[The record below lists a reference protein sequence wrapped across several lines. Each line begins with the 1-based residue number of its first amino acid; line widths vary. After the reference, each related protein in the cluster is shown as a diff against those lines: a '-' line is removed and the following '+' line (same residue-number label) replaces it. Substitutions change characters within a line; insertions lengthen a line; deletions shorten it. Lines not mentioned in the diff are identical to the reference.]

1 MLYFVKRSSLFIL
14 VLVYSFAANAQLKQ
28 LTDDQYFK
36 GNLTS
41 IIQALPNVLH
51 WTDNSHFLLMK
62 DGKKLLVDAKTG
74 EEKEFTGTDSR
85 PKADSLKPS
94 VYTKKNDLFIKVNG
108 TEIQLTNDSAKEVNP
123 TMSPDKKFV
132 AFTKNN
138 NLYTID
144 ISSKKETKLTTD
156 GSDVILNGYASW
168 VYTEEILG
176 RRSQY
181 RSFWWSPDSKH
192 IAFFRTDDSPVPV
205 FTITDGTG
213 QHGYVETQRYPK
225 VGDKN
230 PEIKIGIVTPEGNNI
245 VWADFNPKDDQYFGL
260 PYWKPDGSSLLVQW
274 MNRKQNNLKIWE
286 VNTATGSKKIFY
298 NEEQKTWIDLD
309 DEGERI
315 KFLENGK
322 GFILMSDVTGWKQLY
337 YYDMAGKLINAI
349 TTGKFTVTDIN
360 YIDEKNGIVYFT
372 ARGLENTARKDFYK
386 VSLAGKK
393 LQRLSFGEYNH
404 AVINLSPDASYFI
417 TTYNNSSTPTKL
429 ALADNNGKIIKEL
442 ADCRGLQFNDYQ
454 LAKTELL
461 RVKSDDGLYDLP
473 MKVTWPTN
481 MDKNKKY
488 PVLISIYGGPNA
500 GTVMD
505 NWNLIGIQQWY
516 AKEGLI
522 QVSMDHRA
530 SGHFGKE
537 GVDYMYHNLGY
548 WEMKDY
554 STMVK
559 WLIDNGSADP
569 KKICITGFSYGGYMT
584 AYALT
589 YGADVFTHGM
599 AGGIVADWSLYDTH
613 YTERYMG
620 TMEDNAEGYK
630 KSSVLTYVDKYKGL
644 LQIVHGVIDDNVHLQ
659 NSIQLT
665 SKLEDQ
671 KKDFEMMIYSGGR
684 HGWGG
689 SKGLHYQNLK
699 TKFIYR
705 YLLEKEVPKGL
716 LK

>member
-1 MLYFVKRSSLFIL
+1 MYTFFKKLPVL
-14 VLVYSFAANAQLKQ
+14 VLPAIACLSVQAQQKQ
-28 LTDDQYFK
+28 LSDDQYFK
-36 GNLTS
+36 GNLKGITQS
-41 IIQALPNVLH
+41 LPNATS

-62 DGKKLLVDAKTG
+62 DSKVFSVDAKTG
-74 EEKEFTGTDSR
+74 TETEVSGAAAKPTTAPAKPR
-85 PKADSLKPS
+85 AYLKD
-94 VYTKKNDLFIKVNG
+94 NDLYIKNG
-108 TEIQLTNDSAKEVNP
+108 DVEIRLTNDSAKEVNP
-123 TMSPDKKFV
+123 TMSADGKYVAYTKK
-132 AFTKNN
+132 ND
-138 NLYTID
+138 LYTVD
-144 ISSKKETKLTTD
+144 ITTKKETRLTND

-181 RSFWWSPDSKH
+181 RTFWWSPDSKS

-213 QHGYVETQRYPK
+213 QHGYVETERYPK

-230 PEIKIGIVTPEGNNI
+230 PEVKVGFVNPGGGNI
-245 VWADFNPKDDQYFGL
+245 IWADFDQKEDQYFGL

-274 MNRKQNNLKIWE
+274 MNRKQNNLKIWD
-286 VNTATGSKKIFY
+286 VNKTNGSKTIFY

-315 KFLENGK
+315 KFLDNGK
-322 GFILMSDVTGWKQLY
+322 GFILFSDATGWKHMY
-337 YYDMAGKLINAI
+337 YYDMTGKLINPI
-349 TTGKFTVTDIN
+349 TSGKFTVTDLN
-360 YIDEKNGIVYFT
+360 YIDEKKGIVYFT
-372 ARGLENTARKDFYK
+372 ARGIENTARKDFYK
-386 VSLAGKK
+386 VDLSGKE
-393 LQRLSFGEYNH
+393 LTRLTSGEYNNSF
-404 AVINLSPDASYFI
+404 INLSPDGSYFI
-417 TTYNNSSTPTKL
+417 TTYNNVSTPTKMSL
-429 ALADNNGKIIKEL
+429 VDNSGKLIKEL
-442 ADCRGLQFNDYQ
+442 GDSKGTEFNDYQ
-454 LAKTELL
+454 LAKTELI

-473 MKVTWPTN
+473 MKVTWPVN
-481 MDKNKKY
+481 MDKSKKY

-505 NWNLIGIQQWY
+505 TWTLSGTQQWY

-537 GVDYMYHNLGY
+537 GVNYMYHNLGF

-559 WLIDNGSADP
+559 WLIDNGSADAS
-569 KKICITGFSYGGYMT
+569 KVCITGFSYGGYMS

-599 AGGIVADWSLYDTH
+599 AGGIVADWSLYDSH

-620 TMEDNAEGYK
+620 TLEDDAEGYK
-630 KSSVLTYVDKYKGL
+630 KSSVLTYTNKYKGM

-659 NSIQLT
+659 NTIQLT
-665 SKLEDQ
+665 SKLQDE

-689 SKGLHYQNLK
+689 AKGTHFQNLK
-699 TKFIYR
+699 TKFIYK

-716 LK
+716 IK

>member
-1 MLYFVKRSSLFIL
+1 MLHFVKRTFSFIL
-14 VLVYSFAANAQLKQ
+14 LLVCSLSANAQKKPLS
-28 LTDDQYFK
+28 DDQYFK
-36 GNLTS
+36 GILKS
-41 IIQALPNVLH
+41 VIQPLPNAAR
-51 WTDNSHFLLMK
+51 WTDNSHFLLVK
-62 DGKKLLVDAKTG
+62 EGKTFVVDAKTG
-74 EEKEFTGTDSR
+74 EERAATEDDTKVNKT
-85 PKADSLKPS
+85 PAKPS
-94 VYTKKNDLFIKVNG
+94 AFIRKHDLFIKINE

-123 TMSPDKKFV
+123 TMSPDGNFV

-138 NLYTID
+138 DLYTVD
-144 ISSKKETKLTTD
+144 INAKKETRLTTD

-181 RSFWWSPDSKH
+181 RSFWWSPDSKQL
-192 IAFFRTDDSPVPV
+192 AFFRTDDSPVPV
-205 FTITDGTG
+205 FTITDGPG
-213 QHGYVETQRYPK
+213 QHGYLETVRYPK

-230 PEIKIGIVTPEGNNI
+230 PEVKVGIVEPAGGNI
-245 VWADFNPKDDQYFGL
+245 VWADFNPKDDQYFGQ
-260 PYWKPDGSSLLVQW
+260 PYWKPDGKSLLVQW

-286 VNTATGSKKIFY
+286 VNTSNGSKTIFY
-298 NEEQKTWIDLD
+298 NEEQKTWVDLD

-322 GFILMSDVTGWKQLY
+322 GFILFSDATGWKHLY

-349 TTGKFTVTDIN
+349 TTGKFSVTDLN
-360 YIDEKNGIVYFT
+360 YVDEQKGIVYFT
-372 ARGLENTARKDFYK
+372 ARGIENTARKDFYK
-386 VSLAGKK
+386 VGLNGKK
-393 LQRLSFGEYNH
+393 MQRLTFGEYNH
-404 AVINLSPDASYFI
+404 AVINLSPDGSYFV
-417 TTYNNSSTPTKL
+417 TTYNNVSTPTKL
-429 ALADNNGKIIKEL
+429 SLVDNNGKIIKEL
-442 ADCRGLQFNDYQ
+442 GDCRGPEFNDYQ
-454 LAKTELL
+454 LAKTEMI

-473 MKVTWPTN
+473 MKVTWPLN
-481 MDKNKKY
+481 MDKSKKY

-505 NWNLIGIQQWY
+505 NWTLVGNQQWY

-522 QVSMDHRA
+522 QVAMDHRA

-537 GVDYMYHNLGY
+537 GVNYMYHNLGY

-559 WLIDNGSADP
+559 WLIDNGNADST
-569 KKICITGFSYGGYMT
+569 KICITGFSYGGYMS

-589 YGADVFTHGM
+589 YGAGVFTHGM
-599 AGGIVADWSLYDTH
+599 AGGIVSDWSLYDTH

-620 TMEDNAEGYK
+620 TLEDNAEGYK
-630 KSSVLTYVDKYKGL
+630 KASVLSYTDKYKGM
-644 LQIVHGVIDDNVHLQ
+644 LQIVHGIIDDNVHLQ
-659 NSIQLT
+659 NTIQLS
-665 SKLEDQ
+665 SKLQDQ

-689 SKGLHYQNLK
+689 AKNLHFQNLK
-699 TKFIYR
+699 TKFIYK
-705 YLLEKEVPKGL
+705 YLLEKEAPKGL